1 MTTAK
6 KTITKS
12 GQQGGAYYETKL
24 KADGTALV
32 RAWRDYPAG
41 VPPATAQRVWQIAA
55 DFGAVKTIFPL
66 LLSVYVTYPDATTT
80 RLNTARYMTFPPPDP
95 NSPLSPKN
103 PLFFGI
109 EQLVEL
115 DDQARRLTYISPL
128 GMPVKDYQSVMQ
140 VTGEDAC
147 RLTWTS
153 TFATIPGQEG
163 FVAILAGILAGGA
176 NQIAA
181 ALGLK

>member
-1 MTTAK
+1 M
-6 KTITKS
+6 TKS
-12 GQQGGAYYETKL
+12 GKLGAAQYETKIE
-24 KADGTALV
+24 ADGTALV

-41 VPPATAQRVWQIAA
+41 VPPTTAQRVWQIAA

-66 LLSVYVTYPDATTT
+66 LLSVYITYPDVSTT
-80 RLNTARYMTFPPPDP
+80 RLNTARHMTFPPPDP

-109 EQLVEL
+109 EQLVEF
-115 DDQARRLTYISPL
+115 DDQARRLAYISPL
-128 GMPVKDYQSVMQ
+128 GMPVQNYRSVMQ

-147 RLTWTS
+147 QLTWTS
-153 TFATIPGQEG
+153 TFVPDAGQES
-163 FVAILAGILAGGA
+163 FVDVLAGILASGA

-181 ALGLK
+181 ALGLDKV

>member
-1 MTTAK
+1 MTK
-6 KTITKS
+6 RTITKS
-12 GQQGGAYYETKL
+12 GQQDAAYYETKL

-41 VPPATAQRVWQIAA
+41 VPPTTAQRVWQIAA

-66 LLSVYVTYPDATTT
+66 LLSVYITYPDASTT
-80 RLNTARYMTFPPPDP
+80 RLNTARYMTFPPPDL
-95 NSPLSPKN
+95 SSSLSPKN

-109 EQLVEL
+109 EQLVEF
-115 DDQARRLTYISPL
+115 DDQARRLAYISPL
-128 GMPVKDYQSVMQ
+128 GMPVKNYQSVMQ

-147 RLTWTS
+147 RLSWTS
-153 TFATIPGQEG
+153 SFATIPGQEG
-163 FVAILAGILAGGA
+163 FVDILAGILTGGA

>member
-1 MTTAK
+1 MAK

-12 GQQGGAYYETKL
+12 GQHGATYYETKL

-41 VPPATAQRVWQIAA
+41 VLPTTAERVWQIAA
-55 DFGAVKTIFPL
+55 DFGAVKTVFPS
-66 LLSVYVTYPDATTT
+66 LLSVFVTYPDASTT
-80 RLNTARYMTFPPPDP
+80 RLGTARYMTFPPPDP
-95 NSPLSPKN
+95 SSPLSPKN
-103 PLFFGI
+103 PLFFGV

-115 DDQARRLTYISPL
+115 DDQARRLTYTSPL
-128 GMPVKDYQSVMQ
+128 GMPVKNYQSVMQ

-147 RLTWTS
+147 RLSWTS
-153 TFATIPGQEG
+153 SFATIPGQEG
-163 FVAILAGILAGGA
+163 FVEILAGILAGGA

-181 ALGLK
+181 ALDLK